1 MYKRIFFQSLLAG
14 VLAAIACIIYNR
26 IYFFATEADFSRVL
40 NILSMTGYSI
50 MICLIAGFIYWAFSI
65 WLKKKGLIIFNFLF
79 SILSFAA
86 VIIPISVSLPLD
98 IEFPELFP
106 GLAVPMVFFPLIA
119 WYTVQPL
126 FTRPF
131 DVPVRAG
138 TNQTNQGA

>member
-14 VLAAIACIIYNR
+14 VLAATACIIYNR
-26 IYFFATEADFSRVL
+26 IYFFATEVDFSRVL
-40 NILSMTGYSI
+40 NTLSMTGYSI
-50 MICLIAGFIYWAFSI
+50 IICLFAGFLYWAFLN
-65 WLKKKGLIIFNFLF
+65 WLKRKGMIAFNFLF

-126 FTRPF
+126 FTTPE
-131 DVPVRAG
+131 AK
-138 TNQTNQGA
+138 